1 VTDTVARDTAKGAG
15 RTPLSRERVMRAAVD
30 VADAEGVAAVSMRRI
45 GQELGVEAMS
55 LYNHV
60 AGKEA
65 LLDAMVDQV
74 AAEIMAA
81 VAPLDDH
88 ASNGARSARGAGGAG
103 HAAYDWRST
112 LRARALAAREVMLRH
127 RWAPGV
133 LETRTTMSLDIVRY
147 YDGVVGILRAG
158 GFSNDLTHHSLH
170 ALGSRVIGFSQ
181 ELFDPGDAAGS
192 DTSEEMLAAMATQI
206 PHLVEMLGEVAHDD
220 PGSTLGWCDDQ
231 SEFEFGLDV
240 LLDGLERRRAST
252 VGS

>member
-1 VTDTVARDTAKGAG
+1 MTDTVETDTTRDAP
-15 RTPLSRERVMRAAVD
+15 RRPLSRERVMRAAVD
-30 VADAEGVAAVSMRRI
+30 VADAEGISAVSMRRI

-65 LLDAMVDQV
+65 LLDAMVDHV
-74 AAEIMAA
+74 AAEILAA
-81 VAPLDDH
+81 LTLPDAPDPAGDW
-88 ASNGARSARGAGGAG
+88 RGA
-103 HAAYDWRST
+103 

-147 YDGVVGILRAG
+147 YDGVVAILRAG
-158 GFSNDLTHHSLH
+158 GFTNDLAHHSLH

-181 ELFDPGDAAGS
+181 ELFDPGDAAADGA
-192 DTSEEMLAAMATQI
+192 SEELLAAMATQI
-206 PHLVEMLGEVAHDD
+206 PHLVAMLGEVAHDD
-220 PGSTLGWCDDQ
+220 PDSTLGWCDDQ

>member
-1 VTDTVARDTAKGAG
+1 MTDTARRKSASRRSPTSAS
-15 RTPLSRERVMRAAVD
+15 TPRQPLNRERVSRAAVEL
-30 VADAEGVAAVSMRRI
+30 ADREGITAVSMRRI

-60 AGKEA
+60 SGKEA
-65 LLDAMVDQV
+65 LLDAMVEQV
-74 AAEIMAA
+74 AAEVNAA
-81 VAPLDDH
+81 ADGLDAPDPADDWQ
-88 ASNGARSARGAGGAG
+88 A
-103 HAAYDWRST
+103 T
-112 LRARALAAREVMLRH
+112 LRARALAARQVMLRH

-133 LETRTTMSLDIVRY
+133 LETRTTMSLAIVRY

-158 GFSNDLTHHSLH
+158 GFSHDLAHHSLH

-181 ELFDPGDAAGS
+181 ELFDPGDAAAG
-192 DTSEEMLAAMATQI
+192 DASEEMLAAMAEQI

-240 LLDGLERRRAST
+240 VLDGLERRRAST
-252 VGS
+252 VGP

>member
-1 VTDTVARDTAKGAG
+1 VTDTAQSDLDTAAG
-15 RTPLSRERVMRAAVD
+15 VTTRRPLSRERVIRAAMAVSD
-30 VADAEGVAAVSMRRI
+30 QEGITAVSMRRI

-65 LLDAMVDQV
+65 LLDAMVDQL
-74 AAEIMAA
+74 AAEVNAA
-81 VAPLDDH
+81 VAALDTPDP
-88 ASNGARSARGAGGAG
+88 AIDWRGA
-103 HAAYDWRST
+103 
-112 LRARALAAREVMLRH
+112 LRGRALAAREVMLRH

-133 LETRTTMSLDIVRY
+133 LQTRTTMSLDIVRY

-158 GFSNDLTHHSLH
+158 GFSNDLAHHSLH

-181 ELFDPGDAAGS
+181 ELFDPGDAAADGA
-192 DTSEEMLAAMATQI
+192 SEEMLAAMAAQV

>member
-1 VTDTVARDTAKGAG
+1 VTDTVESDTRSTAKNAP
-15 RTPLSRERVMRAAVD
+15 RTPLSRERVTRAAVE
-30 VADAEGVAAVSMRRI
+30 VADTEGISAVSMRRI

-65 LLDAMVDQV
+65 LLDAMVEQV
-74 AAEIMAA
+74 ATELMAV
-81 VAPLDDH
+81 VATLDTPDP
-88 ASNGARSARGAGGAG
+88 AT
-103 HAAYDWRST
+103 DWRSA
-112 LRARALAAREVMLRH
+112 LRARALAAREVMLQH

-133 LETRTTMSLDIVRY
+133 LETRTTMNLDIVRY

-181 ELFDPGDAAGS
+181 ELFDPGDAASG
-192 DTSEEMLAAMATQI
+192 DASEEMLAAMAAQI
-206 PHLVEMLGEVAHDD
+206 PHLVEMLAEVAHDD

-231 SEFEFGLDV
+231 AEFEFGLDV

-252 VGS
+252 VVP

>member
-1 VTDTVARDTAKGAG
+1 MTDTAETDTVETDTAGDAP
-15 RTPLSRERVMRAAVD
+15 RQPLSRERVMRAAVT
-30 VADAEGVAAVSMRRI
+30 VADAEGISAVSMRRI

-74 AAEIMAA
+74 AGELVAA
-81 VAPLDDH
+81 VASLDAPDP
-88 ASNGARSARGAGGAG
+88 ATDWRGA
-103 HAAYDWRST
+103 

-158 GFSNDLTHHSLH
+158 GFSHDLAHHSLH

-181 ELFDPGDAAGS
+181 ELFDPGDAAAG
-192 DTSEEMLAAMATQI
+192 DASEEMLAAMASQI

-231 SEFEFGLDV
+231 TEFEFGLDV
-240 LLDGLERRRAST
+240 VLDGLERRRAST
-252 VGS
+252 VVP

>member
-1 VTDTVARDTAKGAG
+1 MTDTAQVEADTAGVGGTA
-15 RTPLSRERVMRAAVD
+15 RRPLSRERVMRAAVA
-30 VADAEGVAAVSMRRI
+30 VADRDGMSAVSMRRI

-65 LLDAMVDQV
+65 LLDAMVDEV
-74 AAEIMAA
+74 AAEVNSA
-81 VAPLDDH
+81 VVALDAPDPALDW
-88 ASNGARSARGAGGAG
+88 RGA
-103 HAAYDWRST
+103 
-112 LRARALAAREVMLRH
+112 LRARALGAREVMLRH

-133 LETRTTMSLDIVRY
+133 LETRTTMSLDVVRY
-147 YDGVVGILRAG
+147 YEGVVGILRAG
-158 GFSNDLTHHSLH
+158 GFSNDLAHHSLH

-181 ELFDPGDAAGS
+181 ELFDPGDAAVDGA
-192 DTSEEMLAAMATQI
+192 SEEMLAALATQI

-220 PGSTLGWCDDQ
+220 PESTLGWCDDQ

>member
-1 VTDTVARDTAKGAG
+1 MTDTVESDTSRDTRGAAARNG
-15 RTPLSRERVMRAAVD
+15 ARAPLSRERVMRAAVD
-30 VADAEGVAAVSMRRI
+30 VADADGISAVSMRRI

-74 AAEIMAA
+74 AAEIMTAVGALEGPDAA
-81 VAPLDDH
+81 H
-88 ASNGARSARGAGGAG
+88 
-103 HAAYDWRST
+103 DWRST
-112 LRARALAAREVMLRH
+112 LRARALTAREVMLRH

-147 YDGVVGILRAG
+147 FDGVVGILRAG

-181 ELFDPGDAAGS
+181 ELFDPGDAAGG
-192 DTSEEMLAAMATQI
+192 DASEELLAAMATQI

-220 PGSTLGWCDDQ
+220 PESTLGWCDDQ

>member
-1 VTDTVARDTAKGAG
+1 MTDTVESDPTRAAPRL
-15 RTPLSRERVMRAAVD
+15 PLSRERVMRAAVE
-30 VADAEGVAAVSMRRI
+30 VADAEGITAVSMRRI

-65 LLDAMVDQV
+65 LLDAMVEQV
-74 AAEIMAA
+74 AAELVAA
-81 VAPLDDH
+81 VENLDSPHPAADWQ
-88 ASNGARSARGAGGAG
+88 GA
-103 HAAYDWRST
+103 

-133 LETRTTMSLDIVRY
+133 LETRTTMNLDIVRY

-158 GFSNDLTHHSLH
+158 GFSHDLAHHSLH

-181 ELFDPGDAAGS
+181 ELFDPGDAASS
-192 DTSEEMLAAMATQI
+192 DASEEMLAAMAAQI

-231 SEFEFGLDV
+231 TEFEFGIDV
-240 LLDGLERRRAST
+240 VLDGLERRRAST
-252 VGS
+252 VVPSSPPAHADS

>member
-1 VTDTVARDTAKGAG
+1 MTDTVARDDAKGTP

-30 VADAEGVAAVSMRRI
+30 VADAEGIAAVSMRRI

-65 LLDAMVDQV
+65 MLDAMVEQV
-74 AAEIMAA
+74 ATELVAA
-81 VAPLDDH
+81 VASLESPDPATDW
-88 ASNGARSARGAGGAG
+88 RGA
-103 HAAYDWRST
+103 

-127 RWAPGV
+127 PWAPGV
-133 LETRTTMSLDIVRY
+133 LETRTTMNLDIVRY

-158 GFSNDLTHHSLH
+158 GFSHDLAHHSLH

-181 ELFDPGDAAGS
+181 ELFDPGDAAAG
-192 DTSEEMLAAMATQI
+192 DASEEMLAAMASQI
-206 PHLVEMLGEVAHDD
+206 PHLVEMLGQVAHDD

-231 SEFEFGLDV
+231 TEFEFGLDV
-240 LLDGLERRRAST
+240 VLDGLERRRAST
-252 VGS
+252 VVP

>member
-1 VTDTVARDTAKGAG
+1 MA
-15 RTPLSRERVMRAAVD
+15 
-30 VADAEGVAAVSMRRI
+30 VADRDGIAAVSMRRI

-65 LLDAMVDQV
+65 LLDAMVDQL
-74 AAEIMAA
+74 AAEVNAA
-81 VAPLDDH
+81 VAALDTPGPATDW
-88 ASNGARSARGAGGAG
+88 RGA
-103 HAAYDWRST
+103 
-112 LRARALAAREVMLRH
+112 LRGRALAAREVMLRH
-127 RWAPGV
+127 RWAPSV
-133 LETRTTMSLDIVRY
+133 LQTRTTMSLDIVRY

-158 GFSNDLTHHSLH
+158 GFSNDLAHHSLH

-181 ELFDPGDAAGS
+181 ELFDPGDAAADGA
-192 DTSEEMLAAMATQI
+192 SEEMLEAMATQI

>member
-1 VTDTVARDTAKGAG
+1 VTDTDQSDLDTAASVTT
-15 RTPLSRERVMRAAVD
+15 RRPLSRERVIRAAMA
-30 VADAEGVAAVSMRRI
+30 VADRDGIAAVSMRRI

-65 LLDAMVDQV
+65 LLDAMVDQL
-74 AAEIMAA
+74 AAEVNAA
-81 VAPLDDH
+81 VAALDTPDP
-88 ASNGARSARGAGGAG
+88 ATDWRGA
-103 HAAYDWRST
+103 
-112 LRARALAAREVMLRH
+112 LRGRALAAREVMLRH

-133 LETRTTMSLDIVRY
+133 LQTRTTMSLDIVRY

-158 GFSNDLTHHSLH
+158 GFSNDLAHHSLH

-181 ELFDPGDAAGS
+181 ELFDPGDAAADGA
-192 DTSEEMLAAMATQI
+192 SEEMLEAMATQI

>member
-1 VTDTVARDTAKGAG
+1 VTDTARRKSANRQSPTATNAP
-15 RTPLSRERVMRAAVD
+15 RQPLSRERVSRAAVEL
-30 VADAEGVAAVSMRRI
+30 ADREGITSVSMRRI

-65 LLDAMVDQV
+65 LLDAMVEQV
-74 AAEIMAA
+74 AAEVNAA
-81 VAPLDDH
+81 ANGLGAPDPAD
-88 ASNGARSARGAGGAG
+88 GWQG
-103 HAAYDWRST
+103 T

-158 GFSNDLTHHSLH
+158 GFSHDLAHHSLH

-181 ELFDPGDAAGS
+181 ELFDPGDAAA
-192 DTSEEMLAAMATQI
+192 DDASEEMLAAMAEQI

-220 PGSTLGWCDDQ
+220 PESTLGWCDDQ

-240 LLDGLERRRAST
+240 VLEGLERRRAST
-252 VGS
+252 VGP

>member
-1 VTDTVARDTAKGAG
+1 MTDTAQSDLDTAGGTA
-15 RTPLSRERVMRAAVD
+15 RQPLSRERVMRAAVA
-30 VADAEGVAAVSMRRI
+30 VADREGIAAVSMRRI

-65 LLDAMVDQV
+65 LLDAMVDQL
-74 AAEIMAA
+74 AAEVNAA
-81 VAPLDDH
+81 VAALDAPDPTVDW
-88 ASNGARSARGAGGAG
+88 RGA
-103 HAAYDWRST
+103 
-112 LRARALAAREVMLRH
+112 LRARALAARQVMLRH
-127 RWAPGV
+127 RWAPSV

-158 GFSNDLTHHSLH
+158 GFSNDLAHHSLH

-181 ELFDPGDAAGS
+181 ELFDPGDAAADGA
-192 DTSEEMLAAMATQI
+192 SEELLAAMATQI

>member
-1 VTDTVARDTAKGAG
+1 MTDTVESATRDPAKGAP

-30 VADAEGVAAVSMRRI
+30 VADTEGIAAVSMRRI

-65 LLDAMVDQV
+65 LLDAMVEQV
-74 AAEIMAA
+74 ATEIVAA
-81 VAPLDDH
+81 VASLDSPDP
-88 ASNGARSARGAGGAG
+88 ATDWRGA
-103 HAAYDWRST
+103 

-147 YDGVVGILRAG
+147 FDGVVAILRAG

-181 ELFDPGDAAGS
+181 ELFDPGDAAADGA
-192 DTSEEMLAAMATQI
+192 SEELLAAMAVQI
-206 PHLVEMLGEVAHDD
+206 PHLVERLGEVAHDD

>member
-1 VTDTVARDTAKGAG
+1 VTDTVARDTAKPE
-15 RTPLSRERVMRAAVD
+15 RTPLSRERVMRAAVE
-30 VADAEGVAAVSMRRI
+30 VADAEGIVAVSMRRI

-65 LLDAMVDQV
+65 LLDAMVEQICT
-74 AAEIMAA
+74 ELMAA
-81 VAPLDDH
+81 VSALDSPDPVTDW
-88 ASNGARSARGAGGAG
+88 RGA
-103 HAAYDWRST
+103 
-112 LRARALAAREVMLRH
+112 LRARALAAREVMLQH

-147 YDGVVGILRAG
+147 FDGVVGILRAG

-181 ELFDPGDAAGS
+181 ELFDPGDAASG
-192 DTSEEMLAAMATQI
+192 DASEEMLAAMASQV
-206 PHLVEMLGEVAHDD
+206 PHLVEMLGEVAHDE

-231 SEFEFGLDV
+231 TEFEFGLDV

-252 VGS
+252 VVP

>member
-1 VTDTVARDTAKGAG
+1 VTDTVESETTRATPR
-15 RTPLSRERVMRAAVD
+15 RPLSRERIMRAAVD
-30 VADAEGVAAVSMRRI
+30 VADAEGVSAVSMRRI

-65 LLDAMVDQV
+65 LLDAMVEQV
-74 AAEIMAA
+74 ATELVAA
-81 VAPLDDH
+81 VASLDSPLESPLESPDPATDW
-88 ASNGARSARGAGGAG
+88 RGA
-103 HAAYDWRST
+103 

-133 LETRTTMSLDIVRY
+133 LETRTTMNLDIVRY

-158 GFSNDLTHHSLH
+158 GFSNDLAHHSLH

-181 ELFDPGDAAGS
+181 ELFDPGDAAGG
-192 DTSEEMLAAMATQI
+192 DASEEMLAAMASQI

-231 SEFEFGLDV
+231 TEFEFGLDV

-252 VGS
+252 VVP